1 MIKLLLIED
10 DDILGFIIKE
20 GMELIGEY
28 EVLWVNNGEKGLE
41 AFRNFEPDVIVSDI
55 EMPVMSGLEFVRR
68 VREIDQHTPII
79 LETGV
84 SSSKTILEAYALGID
99 NYIKKPFLPDEL
111 DAYIQGLLRR
121 MDQVAITKKEESTII
136 TLGDIEFNTIQQ
148 TLDTP
153 EGIIHLSLRE
163 ATLLELLYRNLNQLV
178 TKEVIAEA
186 IWGGEKYFT
195 QQRLD
200 VFIYTMRKYLSS
212 DSRVQ
217 IRTMRSVG
225 YMLCME

>member
-1 MIKLLLIED
+1 MIKLLLVED
-10 DDILGFIIKE
+10 DDMLGFIIKE

-28 EVLWVNNGEKGLE
+28 EVLWVNNGQKGLD
-41 AFRNFEPDVIVSDI
+41 ALNGFQPDIIVSDI

-68 VREIDQHTPII
+68 VREMDQTIPVI

-84 SSSKTILEAYALGID
+84 SSTKTVLEAYSLGID

-121 MDQVAITKKEESTII
+121 MDQVSLSKKESSAII

-153 EGIIHLSLRE
+153 EGVFNLSLRE
-163 ATLLELLYRNLNQLV
+163 ATFLELLCRNLNQLV

-200 VFIYTMRKYLSS
+200 VFIYSMRKYLSS

-217 IRTMRSVG
+217 IRTMRSSG

>member
-1 MIKLLLIED
+1 MIKLLLVED
-10 DDILGFIIKE
+10 DDMLGFIIKE

-28 EVLWVNNGEKGLE
+28 EVLWVTNGQKALDVLND
-41 AFRNFEPDVIVSDI
+41 FQPDIIVSDI
-55 EMPVMSGLEFVRR
+55 EMPVMSGLELVRR
-68 VREIDQHTPII
+68 VREMDQTIPVI

-84 SSSKTILEAYALGID
+84 SSSKTVLEAYSLGID

-121 MDQVAITKKEESTII
+121 MDQVAATKKETSTII

-153 EGIIHLSLRE
+153 EGVYNLSLRE
-163 ATLLELLYRNLNQLV
+163 ATFLELLCRNLNQLV

-200 VFIYTMRKYLSS
+200 VFIYSMRKYLSS

-217 IRTMRSVG
+217 IRTMRSAG

>member
-1 MIKLLLIED
+1 MIKLLLVED
-10 DDILGFIIKE
+10 DDMLGFIIKE

-28 EVLWVNNGEKGLE
+28 EVKWVNNGQKGLE
-41 AFRNFEPDVIVSDI
+41 AFKSFKPDVIVSDI
-55 EMPVMSGLEFVRR
+55 EMPVMSGLEFVRK
-68 VREIDQHTPII
+68 VREFDQDTPII
-79 LETGV
+79 LETCV
-84 SSSKTILEAYALGID
+84 SSSKIILEAYALGID

-121 MDQVAITKKEESTII
+121 MDLVASTKKEESNII
-136 TLGDIEFNTIQQ
+136 IMGDIEFNTIQQ

-153 EGIIHLSLRE
+153 EGIIKLSLRE
-163 ATLLELLYRNLNQLV
+163 STLLELLFRNLNQLV
-178 TKEVIAEA
+178 SKEIIAET

-200 VFIYTMRKYLSS
+200 VFIYSMRKYLSS

-217 IRTMRSVG
+217 IRTMRSAG

>member
-1 MIKLLLIED
+1 MIKLLLVED
-10 DDILGFIIKE
+10 DDMLGFIIKE

-28 EVLWVNNGEKGLE
+28 EVLWVNNGQKGLD
-41 AFRNFEPDVIVSDI
+41 ALSDFHPDIIVSDI

-68 VREIDQHTPII
+68 VRERDQAIPII

-84 SSSKTILEAYALGID
+84 SSSKIILEAYSLGID

-121 MDQVAITKKEESTII
+121 MDQVASTKKVESTII

-153 EGIIHLSLRE
+153 EGIINLSLRE
-163 ATLLELLYRNLNQLV
+163 ATFLELLCRNLNQLV

-200 VFIYTMRKYLSS
+200 VFIYSMRKYLSS

-217 IRTMRSVG
+217 IRTMRSSG